1 MNSILQVIPIF
12 VGFSQFY
19 TLFLYNMA
27 SMAISYQII
36 SVEKMNN
43 EGKVLFKIIFRMSNC
58 RFTWSRRH
66 P

>member
-58 RFTWSRRH
+58 
-66 P
+66 